1 MRFIFGSDRIGQ
13 DVVIDESVNN
23 VLITGKREKRNEFY
37 SWLIGNAMV
46 SDEVDYVLV
55 SKNEDLLKNAE
66 PYKTYNKNYVVAFE
80 QLFNEMERRYEIL
93 SSHNVRTIDEFNR
106 NDNVNMKRILLLVD
120 EIEFIRDKKDA
131 LQGFIIPILQKGRA
145 VGIHLIIGTNRKR
158 ESYFFHAI
166 SMNCSS
172 KFYFEEDEKESLEY
186 IESKFGVSI
195 DEIIEYVKE
204 HGAIS
209 ISYFQRRYC
218 MGYPKAAQ
226 LMDLLVKVG
235 IIASN
240 NCKS

>member
-1 MRFIFGSDRIGQ
+1 MRFVFGVDRLGQ
-13 DVVIDESVNN
+13 DVVIEESINN
-23 VLITGKREKRNEFY
+23 VMIMGNMEKRKDFY
-37 SWLIGNAMV
+37 SWLINNAII
-46 SDEVDYVLV
+46 SDELDYALV
-55 SKNEDLLKNAE
+55 SKNEELLKNAE
-66 PYKTYNKNYVVAFE
+66 PYKSYSKNYAIAFE
-80 QLFNEMERRYEIL
+80 QFFNEMQRRYETL
-93 SSHNVRTIDEFNR
+93 LARNFPTIDEYNR
-106 NDNVNMKRILLLVD
+106 ENDVKIKHLLLLVD
-120 EIEFIRDKKDA
+120 NLDFIRDKKDA
-131 LQGFIIPILQKGRA
+131 LQGFIVPLLQKGRA

-158 ESYFFHAI
+158 ESYFYHAI

-186 IESKFGVSI
+186 IESKFGVSV
-195 DEIIEYVKE
+195 DEITEYLKE
-204 HGAIS
+204 HGSIS